1 MKTKTATARARINPV
16 IKEKAENILHD
27 LGLSV
32 SGAFELF
39 YRQVI
44 LNDGLPF
51 DVKLPN
57 STTRKAI
64 SESRKGKG
72 KKFANAKDL
81 FEDLGI

>member
-1 MKTKTATARARINPV
+1 MKMKIATARARITPEV
-16 IKEKAENILHD
+16 KVRAEHILHD

-44 LNDGLPF
+44 LNKGLPF
-51 DVKLPN
+51 DVRLPN
-57 STTRKAI
+57 EVTRNAI
-64 SESRKGKG
+64 AESRRGHG
-72 KKFANAKDL
+72 KKFKNVEDL